1 MTLGSM
7 RIWGLIT
14 AVGAGVPTVLGG
26 CSIAFD
32 LYMDRVS
39 AAYGR
44 PSHGP
49 LPNPTLE
56 DRHVSMQG
64 PLAITVGPAVS
75 QAFSPVDRRYLL
87 DRSTVLLRRRFPKLV
102 AIESRQAA
110 VDRRFATILELDV
123 VSSQDKDEDEDTRV
137 RFVLR
142 VWDAKGTL
150 RSVIQGQLYD
160 VDARRASQ
168 RKVIDAAL
176 PLIDAKADMLLR
188 SSNSE

>member
-1 MTLGSM
+1 MTAGSL

-32 LYMDRVS
+32 LYMDRIS

-56 DRHVSMQG
+56 DRLVYVPG
-64 PLAITVGPAVS
+64 PFAATLGPTAS
-75 QAFSPVDRRYLL
+75 QVFSPADRRYLL
-87 DRSTVLLRRRFPKLV
+87 DRITVPLRRRFPKLV
-102 AIESRQAA
+102 AIDSRQAA

-123 VSSQDKDEDEDTRV
+123 VRFEDKDEDARV

-142 VWDAKGTL
+142 VWGANGTL
-150 RSVIQGQLYD
+150 ASVIQGQLYD
-160 VDARRASQ
+160 VDARRPSQ

-176 PLIDAKADMLLR
+176 PLIDVKADMFLR

>member
-1 MTLGSM
+1 MTPGSL

-14 AVGAGVPTVLGG
+14 VVGAGVPTVLGG

-32 LYMDRVS
+32 LYMDRIS
-39 AAYGR
+39 AAHGR

-56 DRHVSMQG
+56 DRHAYVRG
-64 PLAITVGPAVS
+64 PVVMTLGPAAS
-75 QAFSPVDRRYLL
+75 QVFSPADGRYLL
-87 DRSTVLLRRRFPKLV
+87 ERSTVLLRRRFPKLV
-102 AIESRQAA
+102 AVESRQAA

-123 VSSQDKDEDEDTRV
+123 VRFEDKDEDARV

-142 VWDAKGTL
+142 VWDANGTL
-150 RSVIQGQLYD
+150 ASVIQGQLYD
-160 VDARRASQ
+160 VDARRASP

-176 PLIDAKADMLLR
+176 PLIDVKADMFLR